1 MRKCLLATFMSLGV
15 LIGYSPSLHAADVV
29 RIGVVNSA
37 SDVVAFLAQ
46 ERGYLRDEGLDAN
59 FITFNSS
66 GAMIAPLGV
75 GDLDVGGGAG
85 TVGLYNAVERGIAVR
100 LVADKAHSAPGFP
113 YEAFLVRKDLI
124 DSGQFKSFSD
134 LKGRKIVMLGV
145 GISDEAVLNEALKK
159 GGLKLGD
166 VERIYMAM
174 PQQLPAFLN
183 KAIDASIVPE
193 PISSEIVKAGAA
205 VKFSSSDVIYPNHQL
220 AGVTFGARIIGE
232 KRDIGVRYMK
242 AYIRAARFYNDGVRD
257 GKIVG
262 ANADEIVRVLQKY
275 TEVKDDA
282 TLRAMSAFA
291 MDKNGRLKIDSLEKD
306 WSYFVEQGW
315 INKEVSVSRIIDT
328 DFVEKALLALED
340 KNATGAKE
348 K

>member
-1 MRKCLLATFMSLGV
+1 MRNHVLAAIVGISGLFGCV
-15 LIGYSPSLHAADVV
+15 LSVNAADIV

-46 ERGYLRDEGLDAN
+46 ERGYLSDEGLEAN

-85 TVGLYNAVERGIAVR
+85 TVGLYNAVERGISVR

-113 YEAFLVRKDLI
+113 YEAFLVRKDLV
-124 DSGQFKSFSD
+124 DSGQFKNFSD
-134 LKGRKIVMLGV
+134 LKGRKVVMLGV
-145 GISDEAVLNEALKK
+145 GISDEAVLNEALKI
-159 GGLKLGD
+159 GGLTLTD
-166 VERIYMAM
+166 VERVYMAM

-183 KAIDASIVPE
+183 KAIDASIIPE
-193 PISSEIVKAGAA
+193 PVSSEIVKAGAA

-220 AGVTFGARIIGE
+220 AGVTFGAKIIGE
-232 KRDIGVRYMK
+232 KRDVGVRYMK
-242 AYIRAARFYNDGVRD
+242 AYIRAARFYNDGVRN
-257 GKIVG
+257 GKIEG

-275 TEVKDDA
+275 TEVKDGA

-291 MDKNGRLKIDSLEKD
+291 MDVNGRLKIDSLEKD

-315 INKEVSVSRIIDT
+315 IKKEVPVSKIIDT
-328 DFVEKALLALED
+328 DFVEKALLSLEG
-340 KNATGAKE
+340 KNTIGAKE